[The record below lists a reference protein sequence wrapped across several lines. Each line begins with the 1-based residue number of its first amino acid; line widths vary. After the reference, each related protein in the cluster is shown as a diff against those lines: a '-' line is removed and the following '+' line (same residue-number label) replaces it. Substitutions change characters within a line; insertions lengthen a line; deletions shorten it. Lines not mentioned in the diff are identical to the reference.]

1 MTEAEKAVKAY
12 ADAIEGMVVS
22 GIGRAVDWM
31 VDGFKGGFKGL
42 LNIAKDTL
50 KQIIAFYLKN
60 RVMLS
65 LGIGG
70 GGVGGATQALAG
82 AAGGGG
88 PLGMLGSLGSGG
100 GMLGGIGGVLGTIG
114 SNFGAGFMTSVY
126 GGLGGLTGAVS
137 GGLSVGGLAGIST
150 AIGAIAAPLLAVVAV
165 VSFFKKKPR
174 NLTQA

>member
-1 MTEAEKAVKAY
+1 
-12 ADAIEGMVVS
+12 
-22 GIGRAVDWM
+22 
-31 VDGFKGGFKGL
+31 
-42 LNIAKDTL
+42 
-50 KQIIAFYLKN
+50 
-60 RVMLS
+60 MLS

-88 PLGMLGSLGSGG
+88 PLGMLGNLGSGG

-137 GGLSVGGLAGIST
+137 GGLSVGGLGGAYPR

-165 VSFFKKKPR
+165 VSFFKKKTKELDAGLK
-174 NLTQA
+174 LTVNGMGTLVQTFKTIETKRFGACPKGANQLPKRQR